1 MNSLIKKGW
10 PMGLALMTLAAPLAL
25 AQDGAQECRQTL
37 PVSAPDTRYIDNL
50 DGTVTDKVTGLIWK
64 QCPEGLSGA
73 DCGAGSEDVIAHG
86 QVPEDSTLLTW
97 QAALQ
102 HAAAADFAGSH
113 DWRLPN
119 LKELQSLV
127 ELGCRTPAV
136 NSRLFPNTPG
146 AAASEFWTSSA
157 HPSQATDAYAVDFS
171 EGYITLAPK
180 ELTAYVR
187 LVRDAD

>member
-1 MNSLIKKGW
+1 MNSLIKNGW
-10 PMGLALMTLAAPLAL
+10 PLGLVLMTMAAPLAL
-25 AQDGAQECRQTL
+25 AQDGVQDCRQSIL
-37 PVSAPDTRYIDNL
+37 ASAPDSRYTENL

-73 DCGAGSEDVIAHG
+73 DCGAGNG
-86 QVPEDSTLLTW
+86 QLPEDSTLLTW

-102 HAAAADFAGSH
+102 HAAAADFAGSG

-127 ELGCRTPAV
+127 ELRCRTPAV

-146 AAASEFWTSSA
+146 ASASEFWTSSSNS
-157 HPSQATDAYAVDFS
+157 SQATDAYAVDFS
-171 EGYITLAPK
+171 EGYITIAPK